1 MYCIVKQVIM
11 PILPMTMPPFLSP
24 LINGCRRKTF
34 IHHPL
39 HIVSGTPMR
48 LRILGMMA
56 KTAMQYDIMSHVLKA
71 GASFLPVI
79 LFRMTGCM
87 NNIMPVSIPSA
98 KCNVESAI
106 IVSPRCVIRAR
117 PRRAWRR

>member
-11 PILPMTMPPFLSP
+11 PILPMIMPPFLSP

-48 LRILGMMA
+48 LSIFGMMA
-56 KTAMQYDIMSHVLKA
+56 KTATQYDIISHVLKA
-71 GASFLPVI
+71 GASFLPAI
-79 LFRMTGCM
+79 LLRMTGCM
-87 NNIMPVSIPSA
+87 NNIIPVSIPSA
-98 KCNVESAI
+98 KCNVESI
-106 IVSPRCVIRAR
+106 IMVFPLFVIRAMR
-117 PRRAWRR
+117 RRAGRR